1 MDTANTSTLDSSSAP
16 HPAQRWRTPRHSP
29 LYQQIKALLLD
40 SLSQGEWR
48 AGQIIPS
55 EMDLAA
61 RYGVSQGTVRKAVDE
76 LAAEHLLVRRQGR
89 GTFVATHTE
98 RQTRYR
104 FLRLRADETPQAVQE
119 STQRDFI
126 ACESLAASAHVA
138 AALQLQAGDEV
149 LYTRRLLRFD
159 GEPAILEDL
168 WLPMARFDG
177 LTAQRLMDYNGPMYA
192 LYEAEFSVH
201 MVRAEEKIR
210 AVLPQAEEARL
221 LGVDTAT
228 PLLSVERVARSY
240 GDTPMELRLGLYR
253 TDTHYYH
260 NALK

>member
-1 MDTANTSTLDSSSAP
+1 MDTVNPINPPNSARS
-16 HPAQRWRTPRHSP
+16 HRHWRVPKHSP
-29 LYQQIKALLLD
+29 LYQQIKVLILD
-40 SLSQGEWR
+40 SLSEGEWR
-48 AGQIIPS
+48 PGQIIPS
-55 EMDLAA
+55 ELELAA

-104 FLRLRADETPQAVQE
+104 FLRLRSDQTPQAIEE

-126 ACESLAASAHVA
+126 SCQMLPADARVA
-138 AALQLQAGDEV
+138 AALEQEPGDPV
-149 LYTRRLLRFD
+149 LHTRRLLRFA

-168 WLPMARFDG
+168 WLPPSRFNG
-177 LTAQRLMDYNGPMYA
+177 LTADRLQDYDGSMYA

-210 AVLPQAEEARL
+210 AVLPGPEEARL
-221 LGVDTAT
+221 LAVSTAT
-228 PLLSVERVARSY
+228 PLLSVERVACSY
-240 GDTPMELRLGLYR
+240 GDTPVELRLGLYR

-260 NALK
+260 NSLK

>member
-1 MDTANTSTLDSSSAP
+1 MDTADPIDPSTLPQS
-16 HPAQRWRTPRHSP
+16 HRHRRTPKHSP
-29 LYQQIKALLLD
+29 LYQQIKALILD
-40 SLSQGEWR
+40 SLSEGEWR

-55 EMDLAA
+55 ELELAA

-76 LAAEHLLVRRQGR
+76 LATEHLLVRRQGR

-104 FLRLRADETPQAVQE
+104 FLRLRSDKTPQAVQE
-119 STQRDFI
+119 STERDFI
-126 ACESLAASAHVA
+126 SCRTLPADARMAT
-138 AALQLQAGDEV
+138 ALELKPGEPV
-149 LYTRRLLRFD
+149 LHARRLLRFAGD
-159 GEPAILEDL
+159 PAILEDL
-168 WLPMARFDG
+168 WLPLGRFNG
-177 LTAQRLMDYNGPMYA
+177 LTPDRLTGYTGPMYA

-210 AVLPQAEEARL
+210 AVLPDSEEARL
-221 LGVDTAT
+221 LEISTVT
-228 PLLSVERVARSY
+228 PVLSVERVACSY

>member
-1 MDTANTSTLDSSSAP
+1 MDTA
-16 HPAQRWRTPRHSP
+16 HPVIPPASPRSHRHWRIPKHSP
-29 LYQQIKALLLD
+29 LYQQIKALILD
-40 SLSQGEWR
+40 SLSEGEWR
-48 AGQIIPS
+48 PGQIIPS
-55 EMDLAA
+55 ELELAA

-104 FLRLRADETPQAVQE
+104 FLRLRSDKTPQAVQE

-126 ACESLAASAHVA
+126 SCEQQPADAHVA
-138 AALQLQAGDEV
+138 AALGLQHGDP
-149 LYTRRLLRFD
+149 LLFTRRLLRFD

-168 WLPMARFDG
+168 WLPLARFNG
-177 LTAQRLMDYNGPMYA
+177 LTAERLIDYNGPMYA

-210 AVLPQAEEARL
+210 AILPGPEAARL
-221 LGVDTAT
+221 LDVSTAT
-228 PLLSVERVARSY
+228 PILSVERVAYSY
-240 GDTPMELRLGLYR
+240 GNTPMELRLGLYR
-253 TDTHYYH
+253 TDTHHYH

>member
-1 MDTANTSTLDSSSAP
+1 MDTVNSITHPINPRP
-16 HPAQRWRTPRHSP
+16 HRHWRTPKHSP
-29 LYQQIKALLLD
+29 LYQQIKALILE
-40 SLSQGEWR
+40 SLSEGEWR
-48 AGQIIPS
+48 SGQIIPS
-55 EMDLAA
+55 ELELAA
-61 RYGVSQGTVRKAVDE
+61 RYGVSQGTVRKAIDE
-76 LAAEHLLVRRQGR
+76 LATEHLLVRRQGR

-104 FLRLRADETPQAVQE
+104 FLRLRSEKTPQAVQE

-126 ACESLAASAHVA
+126 TCQTLGADARVA
-138 AALQLQAGDEV
+138 AALGLQLDDEI
-149 LYTRRLLRFD
+149 LYTRRLLRFA

-168 WLPMARFDG
+168 WLPVARFNG
-177 LTAQRLMDYNGPMYA
+177 LTAERLMNYNGPMYA

-210 AVLPQAEEARL
+210 AILPRPEEAEL
-221 LGVDTAT
+221 LAVSPHT
-228 PLLSVERVARSY
+228 PVLSVERIACSY

-260 NALK
+260 SALK

>member
-1 MDTANTSTLDSSSAP
+1 MDTANTATSSSNARP
-16 HPAQRWRTPRHSP
+16 HRRWRVPKHSP
-29 LYQQIKALLLD
+29 LYQQIKALILD
-40 SLSQGEWR
+40 SLSEGEWR
-48 AGQIIPS
+48 PGQIIPS
-55 EMDLAA
+55 ELELAA

-104 FLRLRADETPQAVQE
+104 FLRLRSEQTPQAVEE

-126 ACESLAASAHVA
+126 TCRTLPADARVA
-138 AALQLQAGDEV
+138 TALQQKVGDPV
-149 LYTRRLLRFD
+149 LYTRRLLRFA

-168 WLPMARFDG
+168 WLPLARFEG
-177 LTAQRLMDYNGPMYA
+177 LTAARLQDYDGSMYA

-210 AVLPQAEEARL
+210 AVLPGPQEAEL
-221 LGVDTAT
+221 LGVSTAT
-228 PLLSVERVARSY
+228 PLLSVERVACSY